1 MKSSVSLATV
11 VWPSQEVFMMSH
23 LIDVTT
29 TVLIFFVGWIG
40 VWLAIAFP
48 LFKKY
53 EWRPFRP
60 TTPEKKLLL
69 LLPLYGIAPLGIWI
83 ANQVLGQSWAAIGVV
98 LAPASGRSLGL
109 GFGMAAAGLFLLL
122 LLKHQLRFV
131 TVADV
136 PSLTASGP
144 ALKQSLAT
152 IAGLFLLALVIGGIE
167 ELVFRG
173 WLQTQLE
180 LALAPWLAATL
191 GSVIF
196 AIAHLVWDGRAGL
209 WQQPGLLL
217 LGWVLV
223 IARWADGGN
232 LALAWGLHAGWVWG
246 LACIGELMPTQPV
259 DEKPVW
265 LTGRSGQ
272 PLTDVLDMGL
282 MVLTAGLIWQL
293 WTLRV

>member
-1 MKSSVSLATV
+1 
-11 VWPSQEVFMMSH
+11 MSH

-144 ALKQSLAT
+144 ALRQSLAT

-191 GSVIF
+191 GSGIF

-246 LACIGELMPTQPV
+246 LACIGELMTTQPV